1 MVIKMKE
8 MLIFEWKKIF
18 ARRFNVIAMALGY
31 LLIGICTFNYIT
43 QENFWDEETGEYVYG
58 VAAYEL
64 GREKAEKTTDYLT
77 EEFLTELTKT
87 VQAKGIDL
95 DSDEGYSQVIK
106 PVGPEL
112 ILLLSDM
119 YTDMGDAFSWGKV
132 GEISTEG
139 GIHFYEHRIERIR
152 DYLNLDFSY
161 GNYSEAEKEFWLDK
175 AKQVQTPF
183 VWGDRRAMDTLW
195 LTIEITF
202 YLLFVICIC
211 ISPVFAA
218 EYESGAAALLLTTK
232 KGKTKLTTAKILAAV
247 IFTLSYM
254 IIGIGMAVLAQGV
267 IVGFTGTDLP
277 IQLWGVEI
285 PYDLSMGEVCML
297 TFMVMLLIAL
307 AITLL
312 TLAWSSRL
320 KSTIIALVLGFALII
335 GPSFFPM
342 SKTSGLWNHINYL
355 FPVRAINVKDVL
367 RTYNSYQF
375 GNVVI
380 SYLGM
385 IVLVYALVSLVS
397 LLRIRGGFA
406 KHQVK

>member
-1 MVIKMKE
+1 MKE
-8 MLIFEWKKIF
+8 MLFFEWKKIF
-18 ARRFNVIAMALGY
+18 GRRFNVIAMALGY

-64 GREKAEKTTDYLT
+64 GKEKAEKTTDYLT
-77 EEFLTELTKT
+77 EEFLTELTKS
-87 VQAKGIDL
+87 VQAKETDL

-119 YTDMGDAFSWGKV
+119 YTDMGDAFYWGKV
-132 GEISTEG
+132 GEISTES
-139 GIHFYEHRIERIR
+139 GIDFYERRLERIL
-152 DYLNLDFSY
+152 DFLNLDFSF

-183 VWGDRRAMDTLW
+183 AWGDKRAMDTLW
-195 LTIEITF
+195 LIIEIVF
-202 YLLFVICIC
+202 YLLFVISIC
-211 ISPVFAA
+211 IAPVFAA

-232 KGKTKLTTAKILAAV
+232 KGKTKLITAKILAAV
-247 IFTLSYM
+247 MFALSYM
-254 IIGIGMAVLAQGV
+254 IMGIGMAALAQGV
-267 IVGFTGTDLP
+267 IVGFAGSDLP

-285 PYDLSMGEVCML
+285 PYDLSVGEVCKI
-297 TFMVMLLIAL
+297 TFLIMLLIAL

-385 IVLVYALVSLVS
+385 IVLVYALVSIVS